1 VALDISRSAL
11 EITCRSLQGAHPG
24 CRVVGVCCDYAAAA
38 HLPEGLPSGQRRR
51 LGFYPGSSIGNFTPT
66 EAVGLLRQFRR
77 LLGRAGL
84 LLIGIDQPKAVER
97 LEAAYNDAAG
107 MSVAFARNLLVR
119 LNREL
124 MGDFDVEAFT
134 YRVRWEPEHSRIALS
149 LVSDRQQSVQLAG
162 ERWAFAAG
170 EELITE
176 YSVKYSAASFLDLAE
191 AAGWQ
196 PLGRWT
202 DRRNDLSLHL
212 LGPMDTV

>member
-1 VALDISRSAL
+1 
-11 EITCRSLQGAHPG
+11 
-24 CRVVGVCCDYAAAA
+24 
-38 HLPEGLPSGQRRR
+38 
-51 LGFYPGSSIGNFTPT
+51 
-66 EAVGLLRQFRR
+66 
-77 LLGRAGL
+77 
-84 LLIGIDQPKAVER
+84 
-97 LEAAYNDAAG
+97 
-107 MSVAFARNLLVR
+107 
-119 LNREL
+119 
-124 MGDFDVEAFT
+124 VEAFT
-134 YRVRWEPEHSRIALS
+134 YRVRWEPDHSRIALS